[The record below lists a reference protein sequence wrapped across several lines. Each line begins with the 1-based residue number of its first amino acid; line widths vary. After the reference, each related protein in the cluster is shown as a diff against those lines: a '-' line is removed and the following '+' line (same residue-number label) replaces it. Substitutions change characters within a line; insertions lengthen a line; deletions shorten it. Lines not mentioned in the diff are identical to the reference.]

1 MALYEDYHSKLIP
14 CFLRLGILLTTIS
27 RTHSTDHLSILYV
40 SYSLFF
46 VYIRNY
52 FIPLS
57 GCGASPY
64 AVKSNSKSQ
73 TKCAMVLQERAWIL
87 QPQKKENETT
97 EQKN

>member
-1 MALYEDYHSKLIP
+1 MSDNFNIWKYKIIK
-14 CFLRLGILLTTIS
+14 RN
-27 RTHSTDHLSILYV
+27 
-40 SYSLFF
+40 
-46 VYIRNY
+46 IRNY

-64 AVKSNSKSQ
+64 AVKGNSKSQ